1 MYSDWAGFLGLVFL
15 IWLGVLS
22 FLEFRQREFLKSL
35 FPRSGER
42 DIRKKFEELISEV
55 GDFDKD
61 LGSLKNRLSGVEKLQ
76 LKHIQRVEL
85 LRYNPYDETGGDQSF
100 TLALLDDGGNG
111 IVITSLHARSA
122 TRIFAKP
129 VIGAKAVKHQFS
141 EEERQ
146 AIEVAMKNT

>member
-15 IWLGVLS
+15 IWLGGLS

-146 AIEVAMKNT
+146 AIEGAMKNT

>member
-146 AIEVAMKNT
+146 AIEGAMKNT

>member
-129 VIGAKAVKHQFS
+129 VIGAKAAKHQFS

-146 AIEVAMKNT
+146 AIEGAMKNT

>member
-129 VIGAKAVKHQFS
+129 VIGAKAAKHQFS

>member
-61 LGSLKNRLSGVEKLQ
+61 LGSLKNRLSGVEKLG
-76 LKHIQRVEL
+76 LKHIQRVNL

-100 TLALLDDGGNG
+100 TLALLDNNGNG
-111 IVITSLHARSA
+111 IVLTSLHARA
-122 TRIFAKP
+122 GTRAFAKP
-129 VIGAKAVKHQFS
+129 VIEGKGSKYQFS
-141 EEERQ
+141 EEEKK
-146 AIEVAMKNT
+146 A